1 MRSKGYLFL
10 LGLLLASGAA
20 GQPGNDPTSGW
31 SPDPRPLARTLVYEC
46 PGPEGEVHEFV
57 ARLGP
62 GEMALWL
69 DDRYLVL
76 SQVRSASGVKYE
88 EGDVMFWMKGEEAM
102 LDAGAERYRD
112 CRRVP
117 AREAWEDA
125 RRRDIAFRAAGHEP
139 GWFLELSRQ
148 GGLLFVGDDGAS
160 RLEAAAVD
168 RETTNGVIIL
178 QGSAGDQML
187 RVEVVEGACTDSA
200 GGANFSH
207 HVIVQVEGE
216 RYQGCGMDLEPWR
229 YPGEKEGEK

>member
-10 LGLLLASGAA
+10 LGLVLGSGAA
-20 GQPGNDPTSGW
+20 GQEGSDRTSGW
-31 SPDPRPLARTLVYEC
+31 ESDPRPVARTLVYEC

-57 ARLGP
+57 VRLGP

-69 DDRYLVL
+69 ADRYLVL
-76 SQVRSASGVKYE
+76 SQVRSASGIKYE
-88 EGDVMFWMKGEEAM
+88 EGDVIFWTKGEAAM
-102 LDAGAERYRD
+102 LDAGAEHYRD

-125 RRRDIAFRAAGHEP
+125 RRRGVSFRGAGHEP

-168 RETTNGVIIL
+168 RKTTNGVIIL

-187 RVEVVEGACTDSA
+187 RVEVVEGVCTDSA
-200 GGANFSH
+200 GGATFSH
-207 HVIVQVEGE
+207 HVIVQTQGE
-216 RYQGCGMDLEPWR
+216 RYQGCGMELEPWR
-229 YPGEKEGEK
+229 HSDEKGGEK